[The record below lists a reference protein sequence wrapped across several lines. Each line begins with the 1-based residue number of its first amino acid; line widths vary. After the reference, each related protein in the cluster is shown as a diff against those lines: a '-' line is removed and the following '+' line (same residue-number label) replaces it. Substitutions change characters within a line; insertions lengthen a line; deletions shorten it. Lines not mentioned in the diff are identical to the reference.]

1 MYIELVDSLR
11 CVEAHEET
19 WLVAAV
25 TRMDGRHIVDGMLGC
40 PICRRE
46 YAVRGGVGWFSARQP
61 CESSGSLTNAA
72 PPADDDATIRAAAL
86 LGLIDAGGIV
96 VLGGSWTRHAD
107 AVARLGASHVVV
119 LSADAMASSTQEV
132 SSLVV
137 DDVLPFGST
146 IVRAVAVD
154 GSLATPALLESAVQ
168 KLRSRGRL
176 VAPSSLHMPDGV
188 TELARDETDWVG
200 ERTVA
205 TSAPIALRSV
215 RR

>member
-25 TRMDGRHIVDGMLGC
+25 TRMDGRHIVDGTLGC

-46 YAVRGGVGWFSARQP
+46 YAVRGGVGWFSAGRP
-61 CESSGSLTNAA
+61 AETSASLTNPA
-72 PPADDDATIRAAAL
+72 PPADEDETIRAAAL
-86 LGLIDAGGIV
+86 LGLTDAGGIV

-119 LSADAMASSTQEV
+119 LNADATASSNQEV

-137 DDVLPFGST
+137 DDVLPFGT
-146 IVRAVAVD
+146 ATVRAIAVD
-154 GSLATPALLESAVQ
+154 GSLATPALLDSAVQ

-176 VAPSSLHMPDGV
+176 VAPSSVNTSAGV

-205 TSAPIALRSV
+205 TSAPISLRSV

>member
-11 CVEAHEET
+11 CVAAHEET

-25 TRMDGRHIVDGMLGC
+25 TRMDGRHIVDGTLGC

-46 YAVRGGVGWFSARQP
+46 YAVRGGVGWFTQRQP
-61 CESSGSLTNAA
+61 SGNGESLTTPA
-72 PPADDDATIRAAAL
+72 PAADDDETIRAAAL
-86 LGLIDAGGIV
+86 LGLTDAGGIV

-107 AVARLGASHVVV
+107 SVAQLGAAHVVV
-119 LSADAMASSTQEV
+119 LNADATASSSQEV
-132 SSLVV
+132 SSLFV
-137 DDVLPFGST
+137 DDALPFGT
-146 IVRAVAVD
+146 ATVRAIAVD
-154 GSLATPALLESAVQ
+154 GELATPSLLDSAVE

-176 VAPSSLHMPDGV
+176 VGPAPVATPRGV

-200 ERTVA
+200 ERAVA
-205 TSAPIALRSV
+205 TSGPIPLRSV